1 VLLRPLGDV
10 VVLMPPLTI
19 TASEVERIVDA
30 LDGALDDL
38 SADPANPAGRADGA

>member
-1 VLLRPLGDV
+1 

-30 LDGALDDL
+30 LDGALDDVA
-38 SADPANPAGRADGA
+38 ADPAGAGDPAGAA

>member
-19 TASEVERIVDA
+19 TASEVVRIVDA
-30 LDGALDDL
+30 LDGALDDVTANPL
-38 SADPANPAGRADGA
+38 APADPVGAA